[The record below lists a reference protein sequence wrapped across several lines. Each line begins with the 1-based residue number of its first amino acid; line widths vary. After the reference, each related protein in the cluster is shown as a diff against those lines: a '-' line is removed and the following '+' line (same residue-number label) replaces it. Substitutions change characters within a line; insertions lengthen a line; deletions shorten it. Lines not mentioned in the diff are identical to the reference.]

1 MIILEKDRHERGD
14 SPFFEAHK
22 FYNNWLLDKEFNNES
37 TNFISLGDWF
47 HSSYPTPEEID
58 EEMRFLSNS
67 KMKFFLLAGNHDWSG
82 VLKQYSILSFRNLS
96 NVEIICEPCVKTI
109 EGKTF
114 AFLPHYKNFKVM
126 KELYTSLSEEFINAD
141 YVCYHFEDETQHGID
156 ISYLKGKR
164 FGGHIHTQCKNYEL
178 PMPITSRYDERGLDN
193 GIYNLTEDKI
203 ISVSK
208 LIDYYDI
215 EYGEEIPVGLAMFPI
230 INIKNAPSKSL
241 AQEKYK
247 DNYIHEIYVVNK
259 KKEKITD
266 KTDEKKISIIDFFNN
281 YIHDRDDLEKTSITR
296 LKNYVRSKEWE

>member
-22 FYNNWLLDKEFNNES
+22 FYNNWLLNKDFNNES

-47 HSSYPTPEEID
+47 HSSHPTPEEID

-82 VLKQYSILSFRNLS
+82 VLKQYSILSFRNLP

-114 AFLPHYKNFKVM
+114 AFLPHYKNLKVM
-126 KELYTSLSEEFINAD
+126 KELYTNLSEEFINAD
-141 YVCYHFEDETQHGID
+141 YVCYHFEDETQRGID

-193 GIYNLTEDKI
+193 GIYNLTEGKI
-203 ISVSK
+203 ISVPK

-215 EYGEEIPVGLAMFPI
+215 EYGDEVPIGLAMFPM
-230 INIKNAPSKSL
+230 INIKNAPSKQL

-259 KKEKITD
+259 KKEKIVSCV
-266 KTDEKKISIIDFFNN
+266 DEKKISILDFFNN
-281 YIHDRDDLEKTSITR
+281 YIKDRNDLENSTKLR
-296 LKNYVRSKEWE
+296 LKNYIRGKE

>member
-22 FYNNWLLDKEFNNES
+22 FYNNWLLDKDFNNES

-47 HSSYPTPEEID
+47 HSSHPTPEEID

-114 AFLPHYKNFKVM
+114 AFLPHYKNLKVM
-126 KELYTSLSEEFINAD
+126 KELYTNLSEEFINAD

-156 ISYLKGKR
+156 ISYLKGKK

-203 ISVSK
+203 ISVPK

-215 EYGEEIPVGLAMFPI
+215 EYGDEIPIGLAMFPM
-230 INIKNAPSKSL
+230 INIKNAPSKQL

-259 KKEKITD
+259 KKEKIVSCVD
-266 KTDEKKISIIDFFNN
+266 DKKISILDFFNN
-281 YIHDRDDLEKTSITR
+281 YIKDRNDLEDSTKLR
-296 LKNYVRSKEWE
+296 LKNCIRSKE

>member
-22 FYNNWLLDKEFNNES
+22 FYNNWLLDKDFNNES
-37 TNFISLGDWF
+37 TNFVSLGDWF
-47 HSSYPTPEEID
+47 HSSHPTPEEID

-67 KMKFFLLAGNHDWSG
+67 KMRFFLLAGNHDWSG

-114 AFLPHYKNFKVM
+114 AFLPHYKNLKVM
-126 KELYTSLSEEFINAD
+126 KELYTNLSEEFINAD

-193 GIYNLTEDKI
+193 GIYNLTEGKI
-203 ISVSK
+203 ISVPK

-215 EYGEEIPVGLAMFPI
+215 EYGDEIPIGLAMFPM
-230 INIKNAPSKSL
+230 INVKNAPSKQL

-259 KKEKITD
+259 KKEKIVSCV
-266 KTDEKKISIIDFFNN
+266 DEKKISILDFFNN
-281 YIHDRDDLEKTSITR
+281 YIKDRNDLENSTKLR
-296 LKNYVRSKEWE
+296 LKNYIRGKE

>member
-1 MIILEKDRHERGD
+1 MIILEKDRHARGD

-22 FYNNWLLDKEFNNES
+22 FYNNWLLDKDFNNES

-47 HSSYPTPEEID
+47 HSSHPTPEEID

-82 VLKQYSILSFRNLS
+82 VLKQYSILSFRNLP

-114 AFLPHYKNFKVM
+114 AFLPHYKNLKVM
-126 KELYTSLSEEFINAD
+126 KELYTNLSEEFINAD

-203 ISVSK
+203 ISVPK

-215 EYGEEIPVGLAMFPI
+215 EYGDEIPIGLAMFPM
-230 INIKNAPSKSL
+230 INIKNAPSKQL

-259 KKEKITD
+259 KKEKIVSCV
-266 KTDEKKISIIDFFNN
+266 DEKKISILDFFNN
-281 YIHDRDDLEKTSITR
+281 YIKDRKR
-296 LKNYVRSKEWE
+296 FRRFN

>member
-22 FYNNWLLDKEFNNES
+22 FYNNWLLDKDFNNES

-47 HSSYPTPEEID
+47 HSSHPTPEEID

-109 EGKTF
+109 DGKTF
-114 AFLPHYKNFKVM
+114 AFLPHYKNLKVM
-126 KELYTSLSEEFINAD
+126 KELYTNLSEEFVNAD

-203 ISVSK
+203 ISVPK

-215 EYGEEIPVGLAMFPI
+215 EYGDEIPIGLAMFPM
-230 INIKNAPSKSL
+230 INIKNAPSKQL

-259 KKEKITD
+259 KKEKIVSCV
-266 KTDEKKISIIDFFNN
+266 DEKKISILDFFNN
-281 YIHDRDDLEKTSITR
+281 YIKDRNDLEDSTKLR
-296 LKNYVRSKEWE
+296 LKNYIRSKE

>member
-1 MIILEKDRHERGD
+1 MIILEKDRHARGD

-22 FYNNWLLDKEFNNES
+22 FYNNWLLDKNFNNES

-47 HSSYPTPEEID
+47 HSSHPTPEEID

-82 VLKQYSILSFRNLS
+82 VLKQYSILSFRNLP

-114 AFLPHYKNFKVM
+114 AFLPHYKNLKVM
-126 KELYTSLSEEFINAD
+126 KELYTNLSEEFINAD

-203 ISVSK
+203 ISVPK

-215 EYGEEIPVGLAMFPI
+215 EYGDEIPIGLAMFPM
-230 INIKNAPSKSL
+230 INIKNAPSKQL

-259 KKEKITD
+259 KKEKIVSCVD
-266 KTDEKKISIIDFFNN
+266 DKKISILDFFNN
-281 YIHDRDDLEKTSITR
+281 YIKDRDDLEDSTKLR
-296 LKNYVRSKEWE
+296 LKNCIRSKE

>member
-1 MIILEKDRHERGD
+1 MIILEKDRHARGD

-22 FYNNWLLDKEFNNES
+22 FYNNWLLDKDFNNES

-47 HSSYPTPEEID
+47 HSSHPTPEEID

-82 VLKQYSILSFRNLS
+82 VLKQYSILSFRNLP

-109 EGKTF
+109 DGKTF
-114 AFLPHYKNFKVM
+114 AFLPHYKNLKVM
-126 KELYTSLSEEFINAD
+126 KELYTNLSEEFINAD

-203 ISVSK
+203 ISVPK

-215 EYGEEIPVGLAMFPI
+215 EYGDEIPIGLAMFPM
-230 INIKNAPSKSL
+230 INIKNAPSKQL

-259 KKEKITD
+259 KKEKIVSCVD
-266 KTDEKKISIIDFFNN
+266 DKKISILDFFNN
-281 YIHDRDDLEKTSITR
+281 YIKDRNDLEDSTKLR
-296 LKNYVRSKEWE
+296 LKNYIISKQ

>member
-22 FYNNWLLDKEFNNES
+22 FYNDWLLDKDFNNES

-47 HSSYPTPEEID
+47 HSSHPTPEEID

-114 AFLPHYKNFKVM
+114 AFLPHYKNLKVM
-126 KELYTSLSEEFINAD
+126 KELYTNLSEEFINAD

-164 FGGHIHTQCKNYEL
+164 FGGHIHTQCKNYEI

-203 ISVSK
+203 ISVPK

-215 EYGEEIPVGLAMFPI
+215 EYGDEIPIGLAMFPM
-230 INIKNAPSKSL
+230 INIKNAPSKQL

-259 KKEKITD
+259 KKEKIVSCVD
-266 KTDEKKISIIDFFNN
+266 DKKISILDFFNN
-281 YIHDRDDLEKTSITR
+281 YIKDRNDLEDSTKLR
-296 LKNYVRSKEWE
+296 LKNCIRSKE

>member
-22 FYNNWLLDKEFNNES
+22 FYNNWLLDKNFNNES

-47 HSSYPTPEEID
+47 HSSHPTPEEID

-109 EGKTF
+109 DGKTF
-114 AFLPHYKNFKVM
+114 AFLPHYKNLKVM
-126 KELYTSLSEEFINAD
+126 KELYTNLSEEFINAD

-203 ISVSK
+203 ISVPK

-215 EYGEEIPVGLAMFPI
+215 EYGDEVDIGLAMFPM
-230 INIKNAPSKSL
+230 INIKNAPSKQL

-259 KKEKITD
+259 KKEKIVSCV
-266 KTDEKKISIIDFFNN
+266 DEKKISILDFFNN
-281 YIHDRDDLEKTSITR
+281 YIKDRNDLEDSTKLR
-296 LKNYVRSKEWE
+296 LKNYIKGKE

>member
-22 FYNNWLLDKEFNNES
+22 FYNNWLLDRDFNNES

-47 HSSYPTPEEID
+47 HSSHPTPEEID

-114 AFLPHYKNFKVM
+114 AFLPHYKNLKVM
-126 KELYTSLSEEFINAD
+126 KELYTNLSEEFINAD
-141 YVCYHFEDETQHGID
+141 YVCYHFEDETQRGID

-203 ISVSK
+203 ISVPK

-215 EYGEEIPVGLAMFPI
+215 EYGDEIPIGLAMFPM
-230 INIKNAPSKSL
+230 INIKNAPSKQL

-259 KKEKITD
+259 KKEKIVSYV
-266 KTDEKKISIIDFFNN
+266 DEKKISILDFFNN
-281 YIHDRDDLEKTSITR
+281 YIKDRNDLEGSTKLR
-296 LKNYVRSKEWE
+296 LKNYVRSKE

>member
-47 HSSYPTPEEID
+47 HSSHPTPEEID

-296 LKNYVRSKEWE
+296 LKNYVRSKE

>member
-22 FYNNWLLDKEFNNES
+22 FYNNWLLDKDFNNES

-47 HSSYPTPEEID
+47 HSSHPTPEEID

-82 VLKQYSILSFRNLS
+82 VLKQYSILSFRNLP

-114 AFLPHYKNFKVM
+114 AFLPHYKNLKVM
-126 KELYTSLSEEFINAD
+126 KELYTNLSEEFINAD

-193 GIYNLTEDKI
+193 GIYNLTENKI
-203 ISVSK
+203 ISVPK

-215 EYGEEIPVGLAMFPI
+215 EYGDEIPIGLAMFPM
-230 INIKNAPSKSL
+230 INIKNAPSKQL

-259 KKEKITD
+259 KKEKIVSCVD
-266 KTDEKKISIIDFFNN
+266 DKKISILDFFNN
-281 YIHDRDDLEKTSITR
+281 YIKDRNDLEDSTKLR
-296 LKNYVRSKEWE
+296 LKNCIRSKE

>member
-1 MIILEKDRHERGD
+1 MIILEKDRHARGD

-22 FYNNWLLDKEFNNES
+22 FYNNWLLDKNFNNES

-47 HSSYPTPEEID
+47 HSSHPTPEEID

-67 KMKFFLLAGNHDWSG
+67 KMKFFLLVGNHDWSG

-109 EGKTF
+109 DGKTF
-114 AFLPHYKNFKVM
+114 AFLPHYKNLKVM
-126 KELYTSLSEEFINAD
+126 KELYTNLSEEFINAD

-203 ISVSK
+203 ISVPK

-215 EYGEEIPVGLAMFPI
+215 EYGDEVDIGLAMFPM
-230 INIKNAPSKSL
+230 INIKNAPSKQL

-259 KKEKITD
+259 KKEKIVSCV
-266 KTDEKKISIIDFFNN
+266 DEKKISILDFFNN
-281 YIHDRDDLEKTSITR
+281 YIKDRNDLEDSTKLR
-296 LKNYVRSKEWE
+296 LKNYIKGKE

>member
-1 MIILEKDRHERGD
+1 MIILEKDRHARGD

-22 FYNNWLLDKEFNNES
+22 FYNNWLLDKNFNNES

-47 HSSYPTPEEID
+47 HSSHPTPEEID

-82 VLKQYSILSFRNLS
+82 VLKQYSILSFRNLP

-114 AFLPHYKNFKVM
+114 AFLPHYKNLKVM
-126 KELYTSLSEEFINAD
+126 KELYTNLSEEFINAD

-156 ISYLKGKR
+156 ISYLKGKK

-203 ISVSK
+203 ISVPK

-215 EYGEEIPVGLAMFPI
+215 EYGDEIPIGLAMFPM
-230 INIKNAPSKSL
+230 INIKNAPSKQL

-259 KKEKITD
+259 KKEKIVSCVD
-266 KTDEKKISIIDFFNN
+266 DKKISILDFFNN
-281 YIHDRDDLEKTSITR
+281 YIKDRDDLEDSTKLR
-296 LKNYVRSKEWE
+296 LKNCIRSKE

>member
-1 MIILEKDRHERGD
+1 MIILEKDRHERGG

-22 FYNNWLLDKEFNNES
+22 FYNNWLLNKDFNNES

-47 HSSYPTPEEID
+47 HSSHPTPEEID

-114 AFLPHYKNFKVM
+114 AFLPHYKNLKVM
-126 KELYTSLSEEFINAD
+126 KELYTNLSEEFINAD
-141 YVCYHFEDETQHGID
+141 YVCYHFEDETQRGID

-193 GIYNLTEDKI
+193 GIYNLTEGKI
-203 ISVSK
+203 ISVPK

-215 EYGEEIPVGLAMFPI
+215 EYGDEVPIGLAMFPM
-230 INIKNAPSKSL
+230 INIKNAPSKQL

-259 KKEKITD
+259 KKEKIVSCV
-266 KTDEKKISIIDFFNN
+266 DEKKISILDFFNN
-281 YIHDRDDLEKTSITR
+281 YIKDRNDLENSTKLR
-296 LKNYVRSKEWE
+296 LKNYIRGKE

>member
-22 FYNNWLLDKEFNNES
+22 FYNNWLLDKDFNNES

-47 HSSYPTPEEID
+47 HSSHPTPEEID

-109 EGKTF
+109 DGKTF
-114 AFLPHYKNFKVM
+114 AFLPHYKNLKVM
-126 KELYTSLSEEFINAD
+126 KELYTNLSEEFINAD

-203 ISVSK
+203 ISVPK

-215 EYGEEIPVGLAMFPI
+215 EYGDEIPIGLAMFPM
-230 INIKNAPSKSL
+230 INIKNAPSKQL

-259 KKEKITD
+259 KKEKIVSCVD
-266 KTDEKKISIIDFFNN
+266 DKKISILDFFNN
-281 YIHDRDDLEKTSITR
+281 YIKDRNDLEDSTKLR
-296 LKNYVRSKEWE
+296 LKNCIRSKE

>member
-1 MIILEKDRHERGD
+1 MIILEKDRHARGD

-22 FYNNWLLDKEFNNES
+22 FYNNWLLDKDFNNES

-47 HSSYPTPEEID
+47 HSSHPTPEEID

-126 KELYTSLSEEFINAD
+126 KELYTNLSEEFINAD

-156 ISYLKGKR
+156 TSYLKGKR

-203 ISVSK
+203 ISVPK

-215 EYGEEIPVGLAMFPI
+215 EYGDEIPIGLAMFPM
-230 INIKNAPSKSL
+230 INIKNAPSKQL

-259 KKEKITD
+259 KKEKIVSCVD
-266 KTDEKKISIIDFFNN
+266 DKKISILDFFNN
-281 YIHDRDDLEKTSITR
+281 YIKDRNDLEDSTKLR
-296 LKNYVRSKEWE
+296 LKNCIRSKE

>member
-1 MIILEKDRHERGD
+1 MIILEKDRHARGD

-22 FYNNWLLDKEFNNES
+22 FYNNWLLDKNFNNES

-47 HSSYPTPEEID
+47 HSSHPTPEEID

-114 AFLPHYKNFKVM
+114 AFLPHYKNLKVM
-126 KELYTSLSEEFINAD
+126 KELYTNLSEEFINAD
-141 YVCYHFEDETQHGID
+141 YVCYHFEDETQRGID

-203 ISVSK
+203 ISVPK

-215 EYGEEIPVGLAMFPI
+215 EYGDEIPIGLAMFPM
-230 INIKNAPSKSL
+230 INIKNAPSKQL

-247 DNYIHEIYVVNK
+247 DNYIHEIYAVNK
-259 KKEKITD
+259 KKEKIVSCVD
-266 KTDEKKISIIDFFNN
+266 DKKISILDFFNN
-281 YIHDRDDLEKTSITR
+281 YIKDRDDLEDSTKLR
-296 LKNYVRSKEWE
+296 LKNCIRSKE

>member
-22 FYNNWLLDKEFNNES
+22 FYNNWLLDKDFNNES

-47 HSSYPTPEEID
+47 HSSHPTPEEID

-82 VLKQYSILSFRNLS
+82 VLKQYSILSFRNLP

-114 AFLPHYKNFKVM
+114 AFLPHYKNLKVM
-126 KELYTSLSEEFINAD
+126 KELYTNLSEEFINAD

-156 ISYLKGKR
+156 ISYLKGKK

-203 ISVSK
+203 ISVPK

-215 EYGEEIPVGLAMFPI
+215 EYGDEIPIGLAMFPM
-230 INIKNAPSKSL
+230 INIKNAPSKQL

-259 KKEKITD
+259 KKEKIVSCVD
-266 KTDEKKISIIDFFNN
+266 DKKISILDFFNN
-281 YIHDRDDLEKTSITR
+281 YIKDRNDLEDSTKLR
-296 LKNYVRSKEWE
+296 LKNCIRSKE

>member
-1 MIILEKDRHERGD
+1 MIIIEKDRHERGD

-22 FYNNWLLDKEFNNES
+22 FYNNWLLNKDFNNES

-47 HSSYPTPEEID
+47 HSSHPTPEEID

-114 AFLPHYKNFKVM
+114 AFLPHYKNLKVM
-126 KELYTSLSEEFINAD
+126 KELYTNLSEEFVNAD

-203 ISVSK
+203 ISVPK

-215 EYGEEIPVGLAMFPI
+215 EHGDEIPIGLAMFPM
-230 INIKNAPSKSL
+230 INIKNAPSKQL

-259 KKEKITD
+259 KKEKIVSCVD
-266 KTDEKKISIIDFFNN
+266 DKKISILDFFNN
-281 YIHDRDDLEKTSITR
+281 YIKDRNDLEDSTKLR
-296 LKNYVRSKEWE
+296 LKNYIRGKE

>member
-22 FYNNWLLDKEFNNES
+22 FYNNWLLNKDFNNES

-47 HSSYPTPEEID
+47 HSSHPTPEEID

-114 AFLPHYKNFKVM
+114 AFLPHYKNLKVM
-126 KELYTSLSEEFINAD
+126 KELYTNLSEEFINAD
-141 YVCYHFEDETQHGID
+141 YVCYHFEDETQRGID

-193 GIYNLTEDKI
+193 GIYNLTEGKI
-203 ISVSK
+203 ISVPK

-215 EYGEEIPVGLAMFPI
+215 EYGDEVPIGLAMFPM
-230 INIKNAPSKSL
+230 INIKNAPSKQL

-259 KKEKITD
+259 KKEKIVSCV
-266 KTDEKKISIIDFFNN
+266 DEKKISILDFFNN
-281 YIHDRDDLEKTSITR
+281 YIKDRNDLENSTKLR
-296 LKNYVRSKEWE
+296 LKNYIRGKE

>member
-22 FYNNWLLDKEFNNES
+22 FYNNWLLEKDFNNES

-47 HSSYPTPEEID
+47 HSSHPTPEEIG

-82 VLKQYSILSFRNLS
+82 VLKQYSILSFRNLP

-109 EGKTF
+109 DGKTF

-193 GIYNLTEDKI
+193 GIYNLTENKI
-203 ISVSK
+203 ISVPK
-208 LIDYYDI
+208 YIDYYDF
-215 EYGEEIPVGLAMFPI
+215 EYGDEIPIGLVMFPM
-230 INIKNAPSKSL
+230 INIKNAPSKQL

-259 KKEKITD
+259 KKEKIIN
-266 KTDEKKISIIDFFNN
+266 KSDEKKISIIDFFNN
-281 YIHDRDDLEKTSITR
+281 YIKDRNDLEDSTKLR
-296 LKNYVRSKEWE
+296 LKNYIRSKE

>member
-1 MIILEKDRHERGD
+1 
-14 SPFFEAHK
+14 
-22 FYNNWLLDKEFNNES
+22 
-37 TNFISLGDWF
+37 
-47 HSSYPTPEEID
+47 
-58 EEMRFLSNS
+58 
-67 KMKFFLLAGNHDWSG
+67 MKFFDPYESR
-82 VLKQYSILSFRNLS
+82 LSWVQNNIQLSLRNLS

-109 EGKTF
+109 DGKTF
-114 AFLPHYKNFKVM
+114 AFLPHYKNLKVM
-126 KELYTSLSEEFINAD
+126 KELYTNLSEEFVNAD

-203 ISVSK
+203 ISVPK

-215 EYGEEIPVGLAMFPI
+215 EYGDEIPIGLAMFPM

-259 KKEKITD
+259 KKEKIVSCV
-266 KTDEKKISIIDFFNN
+266 DEKKISILDFFNN
-281 YIHDRDDLEKTSITR
+281 YIKDRNDLEDSTNEI
-296 LKNYVRSKEWE
+296 KELY

>member
-22 FYNNWLLDKEFNNES
+22 FYNNWLLGKEFNNES

-47 HSSYPTPEEID
+47 HSSHPTPEEID

-296 LKNYVRSKEWE
+296 LKNYVRSKE

>member
-22 FYNNWLLDKEFNNES
+22 FYNNWLLDKDFNNES
-37 TNFISLGDWF
+37 TNFVSLGDWF
-47 HSSYPTPEEID
+47 HSSHPTPEEID
-58 EEMRFLSNS
+58 EEMRFLGNS

-114 AFLPHYKNFKVM
+114 AFLPHYKNLKVM
-126 KELYTSLSEEFINAD
+126 KELYTNLSEEFINAD

-164 FGGHIHTQCKNYEL
+164 FGGHIHTQCKNYEI

-193 GIYNLTEDKI
+193 GIYNLTENKI
-203 ISVSK
+203 IPVPK

-215 EYGEEIPVGLAMFPI
+215 EYGEEIPAGLAMFPI
-230 INIKNAPSKSL
+230 INIKNAPSKQL

-259 KKEKITD
+259 KKEKIVSCV
-266 KTDEKKISIIDFFNN
+266 DEKKISILDFFNN
-281 YIHDRDDLEKTSITR
+281 YIHDRDDLEDWATAR
-296 LKNYVRSKEWE
+296 LKNCIRSKE

>member
-22 FYNNWLLDKEFNNES
+22 LYNDWLLNRDFNNES

-47 HSSYPTPEEID
+47 HSSHPTPEEID

-203 ISVSK
+203 ISVPK

-215 EYGEEIPVGLAMFPI
+215 EYGDEVEIGLAIFPM

-247 DNYIHEIYVVNK
+247 DNYIHEIKVVNK
-259 KKEKITD
+259 KQKEIINKS
-266 KTDEKKISIIDFFNN
+266 DEKKISIIDFFNN
-281 YIHDRDDLEKTSITR
+281 YIKDRNDLESWTLSR
-296 LKNYVRSKEWE
+296 LKNYIRSKE

>member
-296 LKNYVRSKEWE
+296 LKNYVRSKE